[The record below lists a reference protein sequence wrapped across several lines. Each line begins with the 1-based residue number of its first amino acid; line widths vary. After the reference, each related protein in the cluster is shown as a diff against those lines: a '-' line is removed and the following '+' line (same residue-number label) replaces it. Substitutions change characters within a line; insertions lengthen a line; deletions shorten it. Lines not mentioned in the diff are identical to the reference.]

1 MLVTGAAEQP
11 RLERDRRGPAAE
23 AFLNPELKL
32 RVLAAIIDLQATKQR
47 RDEWSEEM
55 HSMKVLS
62 IAAAAGLTGA
72 LLSIG
77 PADAHPINAWD
88 GVQGAR
94 NGAWHAWRRNPW
106 GIYRSLGIH
115 SPLGVYGYPYGD
127 YLPYAGR
134 DCFGSIRF
142 RNAFCY

>member
-47 RDEWSEEM
+47 RDEWSEET

-72 LLSIG
+72 FAVHWPGRCPSDQCLGRGTRCSE
-77 PADAHPINAWD
+77 WR
-88 GVQGAR
+88 VAR
-94 NGAWHAWRRNPW
+94 MAPQ
-106 GIYRSLGIH
+106 SLGY
-115 SPLGVYGYPYGD
+115 LQVFGYT
-127 YLPYAGR
+127 LPSGCLRISLWRLLALCRSGLLWV
-134 DCFGSIRF
+134 DSV
-142 RNAFCY
+142 

>member
-1 MLVTGAAEQP
+1 MLVTGAAVQP

-23 AFLNPELKL
+23 AFLNPELK
-32 RVLAAIIDLQATKQR
+32 RVLAAIIDLQVTKQR

-88 GVQGAR
+88 GVRGAR